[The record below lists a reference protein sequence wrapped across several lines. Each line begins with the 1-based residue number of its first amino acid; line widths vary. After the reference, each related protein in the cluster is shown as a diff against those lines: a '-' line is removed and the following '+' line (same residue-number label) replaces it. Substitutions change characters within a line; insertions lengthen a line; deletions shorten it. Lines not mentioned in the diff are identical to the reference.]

1 MIKEDHTLRKSE
13 QSMLENSIGE
23 TIVSIEGYL
32 LFDEPE
38 GKVFSNHLRVNLG
51 KKEHFDITCSYE
63 TASFT
68 DEEKEEVGTLSI
80 SNAEK
85 EIWVPIGERTQ
96 KISVHAKAK
105 SIGIVNDN
113 DTLSHKGTPT
123 SKIAFTQAIVF
134 DLGESYL
141 AIDKGTFTED
151 FIKVRQGES
160 ISELITDCSS
170 GWIEGADWDDKY
182 QRSLVWLEGNSRKRN

>member
-1 MIKEDHTLRKSE
+1 MIKKDHTLRKSE
-13 QSMLENSIGE
+13 QPMLENSIGE
-23 TIVSIEGYL
+23 TI
-32 LFDEPE
+32 
-38 GKVFSNHLRVNLG
+38 
-51 KKEHFDITCSYE
+51 
-63 TASFT
+63 A
-68 DEEKEEVGTLSI
+68 
-80 SNAEK
+80 
-85 EIWVPIGERTQ
+85 
-96 KISVHAKAK
+96 
-105 SIGIVNDN
+105 
-113 DTLSHKGTPT
+113 
-123 SKIAFTQAIVF
+123 F